1 MTKLASGRAAWMAEW
16 MVKPAGL
23 MKLEV
28 CWTMFPSR
36 SILTSAEAVISSKNQ
51 P

>member
-1 MTKLASGRAAWMAEW
+1 MTNWASSRAAWMAEW

-28 CWTMFPSR
+28 SWTTCPWR
-36 SILTSAEAVISSKNQ
+36 STLTSEEAVISSKNQ